1 MKHWTDQLPR
11 PKLSYND
18 GRPSEG
24 THGPEAHA
32 LAYDTPGRWPI
43 YIQEAGYAVW
53 TAGDFWRRIR
63 SERLAVEIVTAGE
76 MYLQQDGRDYLVG
89 PGQAMILRRRS
100 SHVYA
105 TGPGGSAHKR
115 FVTLVGPALEA
126 MLSASGLDRLDVVEL
141 GDGAGV
147 ARAMRDA
154 YRLLDGKPAGYEKR
168 ISALAYAIVNEL
180 IASSSTRRSELV
192 QKAIDFMQRNPH
204 LAASNGQLARVAGVT
219 SLLWRNGCCRPRPPR
234 SRRSRHVPAL
244 TTRSTSRGCSAGRWV
259 CRPGNSG
266 VSASTSQPARTLR
279 RSPSRRA
286 RLRCR

>member
-1 MKHWTDQLPR
+1 
-11 PKLSYND
+11 
-18 GRPSEG
+18 
-24 THGPEAHA
+24 
-32 LAYDTPGRWPI
+32 
-43 YIQEAGYAVW
+43 
-53 TAGDFWRRIR
+53 
-63 SERLAVEIVTAGE
+63 
-76 MYLQQDGRDYLVG
+76 
-89 PGQAMILRRRS
+89 MILRRRS

-219 SLLWRNGCCRPRPPR
+219 PGYL
-234 SRRSRHVPAL
+234 SRRFYAEMGQTPLKYHLSLKLALAQRLLQTTTATVKEIAARTGFDDPLYFSRVF
-244 TTRSTSRGCSAGRWV
+244 SRAM
-259 CRPGNSG
+259 G
-266 VSASTSQPARTLR
+266 VSPRKFR
-279 RSPSRRA
+279 R
-286 RLRCR
+286 

>member
-219 SLLWRNGCCRPRPPR
+219 PGYL
-234 SRRSRHVPAL
+234 SRRFYAEMGQTPLKYHLSLKLALAQRLLQTTTATVKEIAARTGFDDPLYFSRVF
-244 TTRSTSRGCSAGRWV
+244 SRAM
-259 CRPGNSG
+259 G
-266 VSASTSQPARTLR
+266 VSPRKFR
-279 RSPSRRA
+279 R
-286 RLRCR
+286 